1 MHHDN
6 AGGYHYYS
14 QLALSGNAYNN
25 FVDTIKSD
33 QTREQYKRCLVRFMR
48 YCSITDIDNLLVLS
62 QDSKTIQQKI
72 IDYIGYLKRERN
84 LGANA
89 INLYVGSIF
98 HFYAM
103 NDITLNRR
111 KIGRYIPENIQK
123 NNDRAY
129 TREEI
134 ARLLEFCDIRD
145 KALVLLFASTGMRIG
160 AVPDLRLEHLQKI
173 YANRAIN

>member
-1 MHHDN
+1 
-6 AGGYHYYS
+6 
-14 QLALSGNAYNN
+14 
-25 FVDTIKSD
+25 
-33 QTREQYKRCLVRFMR
+33 MR
-48 YCSITDIDNLLVLS
+48 
-62 QDSKTIQQKI
+62 QKI

-98 HFYAM
+98 HFYSM
-103 NDITLNRR
+103 NDITLNRK

-134 ARLLEFCDIRD
+134 ASR
-145 KALVLLFASTGMRIG
+145 ALVIHSALLVHRFCPGEVPPVPGAGGEVFA
-160 AVPDLRLEHLQKI
+160 
-173 YANRAIN
+173 

>member
-1 MHHDN
+1 MSSGISGSSSAN
-6 AGGYHYYS
+6 
-14 QLALSGNAYNN
+14 LVLSGAAYNN

-62 QDSKTIQQKI
+62 QDSKTMRQKI

-98 HFYAM
+98 HFYSM
-103 NDITLNRR
+103 NDITLNRK

-134 ARLLEFCDIRD
+134 ASR
-145 KALVLLFASTGMRIG
+145 ALVIHSALLVHRFCPGEVPPVTGG
-160 AVPDLRLEHLQKI
+160 HNYLRLFVSLYSCLFQ
-173 YANRAIN
+173 